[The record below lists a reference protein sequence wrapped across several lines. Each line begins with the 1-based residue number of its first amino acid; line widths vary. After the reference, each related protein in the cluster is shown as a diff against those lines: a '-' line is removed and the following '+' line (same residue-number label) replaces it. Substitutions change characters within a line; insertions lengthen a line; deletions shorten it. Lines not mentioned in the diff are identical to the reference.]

1 MFAEEIARRGLST
14 PWDGLIAELWPGDI
28 EMQALVKA
36 IIATESAWNPGA
48 VNPRD
53 PSYGL
58 MQVMPASAGGAGPP
72 GVSGAELLDPETNIR
87 AGSEY
92 LRALIARYGRGAL
105 SDVIAAYN
113 AGRPRRSADGRYLNQ
128 AYVDEVQRYHAWYL
142 THWPAAP
149 TPPEAPPPEPAPP
162 GAPGEPPVLMAGL
175 TLGPWIVAVL
185 VAAGALLWT
194 VGRR

>member
-1 MFAEEIARRGLST
+1 MFSELIARRGLST

-36 IIATESAWNPGA
+36 IIATESAWDPSA
-48 VNPRD
+48 INPRD

-113 AGRPRRSADGRYLNQ
+113 AGRARRGPDGRYINQ
-128 AYVDEVQRYHAWYL
+128 AYVDEVQTYHAWYL
-142 THWPAAP
+142 THWPASAPPPTPSPEP
-149 TPPEAPPPEPAPP
+149 TPPPDE
-162 GAPGEPPVLMAGL
+162 EPPVVLAGL
-175 TLGPWIVAVL
+175 TVTPWIAAAL
-185 VAAGALLWT
+185 LAAGALMLAWA
-194 VGRR
+194 RR